1 MAFYIAELVCEFS
14 CARLMGDTETDGIM
28 FQRQKFLDV
37 LNGIGTVEVTLHDGR
52 RAVEMGLATQEAAT
66 RHCVVEFSSFL
77 SQI

>member
-1 MAFYIAELVCEFS
+1 
-14 CARLMGDTETDGIM
+14 M

-52 RAVEMGLATQEAAT
+52 RAVEMGLAAQEAAT